1 MLAEITYRCPLHCAY
16 CSNPVNLTD
25 FTAELGT
32 DDWLRVLEEARALGV
47 LRLCRDLSTRPGAA
61 ELSGA
66 EIAADGQ
73 VLDL

>member
-1 MLAEITYRCPLHCAY
+1 VHFSGGESM
-16 CSNPVNLTD
+16 
-25 FTAELGT
+25 
-32 DDWLRVLEEARALGV
+32 
-47 LRLCRDLSTRPGAA
+47 LCRDLSTRPGAA